1 MKSLS
6 IKGWFVV
13 RLFGFVC
20 LFLVVFCFVL
30 FLFLFSG
37 GLFHEEQW
45 FQAEKGDHSVK
56 VGALGQATP
65 KISIAE
71 VF

>member
-1 MKSLS
+1 M
-6 IKGWFVV
+6 
-13 RLFGFVC
+13 
-20 LFLVVFCFVL
+20 VFCFVL
-30 FLFLFSG
+30 VLFLFSG